1 MSKKALTATE
11 WRDLVSRVLKSEMSK
26 RKLRYEDLS
35 RALAEQGCLQTADNL
50 RNKINRGILGADL
63 FIQLL
68 LVLNVKSLDR
78 QTLLEIVDNLKDI

>member
-1 MSKKALTATE
+1 MSKRALTATE

>member
-1 MSKKALTATE
+1 MSKKALTSSE
-11 WRDLVSRVLKSEMSK
+11 WRDLVSRILKSEMSK

-63 FIQLL
+63 FVQLL

-78 QTLLEIVDNLKDI
+78 QTLLEIVDTLKES

>member
-1 MSKKALTATE
+1 MAKRTLSSGE

-26 RKLRYEDLS
+26 RKLKYEDLS
-35 RALAEQGCLQTADNL
+35 KALAEQGCVQTADNL

-78 QTLLEIVDNLKDI
+78 QTLQDIVEDLKGV

>member
-1 MSKKALTATE
+1 MDPVRDVLTCSPNTTIRHAA
-11 WRDLVSRVLKSEMSK
+11 SEMSK

-35 RALAEQGCLQTADNL
+35 ELLAAHGTKQSSANL

-68 LVLNVKSLDR
+68 LVMDVQQINKANLQEILASLE
-78 QTLLEIVDNLKDI
+78 T